1 MAGSCGDVRQPPG
14 RPCRV
19 NLQDRLRLLRD
30 TLPANGAVTFTRAD
44 LSELLGEVEPSA
56 ETVSALTRA
65 DLTVPEI
72 AAELKRSAN
81 RIRDYIR
88 SGELKAYHF
97 GRELRCTR
105 AALDAFV
112 QAKRN
117 ESGPRTIT
125 DRPGKPADLGKWR
138 SVKPAA

>member
-1 MAGSCGDVRQPPG
+1 M
-14 RPCRV
+14 

-56 ETVSALTRA
+56 ETVSALTPG
-65 DLTVPEI
+65 DLTVTEI
-72 AAELKRSAN
+72 AAELKRSPN

-112 QAKRN
+112 ESKR
-117 ESGPRTIT
+117 EGKREPTP
-125 DRPGKPADLGKWR
+125 PGKRADLSRWR
-138 SVKPAA
+138 KVRPAA